1 MELLGKQTGSCRPQ
15 PVGTAR
21 TDPAI
26 ILLIQEL
33 KAQTLTLLLHGR
45 SRSDT
50 PQSIDQSRSTIAL
63 TEH

>member
-1 MELLGKQTGSCRPQ
+1 MTADYLAVAINQTLPLSFLMQAP
-15 PVGTAR
+15 
-21 TDPAI
+21 
-26 ILLIQEL
+26 

>member
-1 MELLGKQTGSCRPQ
+1 MELLGKQTGAGRPQ
-15 PVGTAR
+15 PVGTAQ

-50 PQSIDQSRSTIAL
+50 PQSIDQPRSTTAL

>member
-1 MELLGKQTGSCRPQ
+1 MELLGKQTGAGRPQ

-33 KAQTLTLLLHGR
+33 KAQTLTLHCTADLAVIPR
-45 SRSDT
+45 R
-50 PQSIDQSRSTIAL
+50 AL
-63 TEH
+63 TNPGQPLL